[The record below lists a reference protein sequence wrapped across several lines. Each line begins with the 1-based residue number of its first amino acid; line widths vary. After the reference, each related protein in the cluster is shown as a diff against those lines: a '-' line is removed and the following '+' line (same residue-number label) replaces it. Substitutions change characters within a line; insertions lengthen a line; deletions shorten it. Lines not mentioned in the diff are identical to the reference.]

1 LAASASQRMEG
12 LNLSFSGAW
21 LTKLILVKM
30 ENHSTLQI
38 AQMTQMETGNTVL
51 KILIIFTLVSF
62 ILSAHTN
69 YTIAQVE
76 GNEQQDEWNPISI
89 GPATTWT
96 ASLCGKGEFVIQ
108 PFFFYSMARGMFDT
122 EGNYDSLPGGDKKHQ
137 FQQQLFAQYGITDRL
152 EIDGQ
157 LIYQEN
163 FAKQDGSKANSH
175 GYGDSYLFLRHCIVE
190 EKGWLPH
197 ITGLFQLKLPTGKY
211 QHADPDKL
219 ETDLMGTGSY
229 DHGYGFILSKR
240 IKPFKLHADAT
251 YSFTEEVR
259 VDGVKTNYGNYLNY
273 DFGIDYFLPKGFDL
287 LFEINGFLQGDKEE
301 DGTKIPAS
309 DSNSLTSTTGVSW
322 SNGKLQT
329 LLGYQRAQIGTNA
342 DANDAVVFTL
352 IYPF

>member
-1 LAASASQRMEG
+1 MAASASQRMEG

-38 AQMTQMETGNTVL
+38 AKMTQMETGNTVL

-122 EGNYDSLPGGDKKHQ
+122 EGNYDSLPGGDK
-137 FQQQLFAQYGITDRL
+137 
-152 EIDGQ
+152 
-157 LIYQEN
+157 
-163 FAKQDGSKANSH
+163 
-175 GYGDSYLFLRHCIVE
+175 
-190 EKGWLPH
+190 
-197 ITGLFQLKLPTGKY
+197 
-211 QHADPDKL
+211 
-219 ETDLMGTGSY
+219 
-229 DHGYGFILSKR
+229 
-240 IKPFKLHADAT
+240 
-251 YSFTEEVR
+251 
-259 VDGVKTNYGNYLNY
+259 
-273 DFGIDYFLPKGFDL
+273 
-287 LFEINGFLQGDKEE
+287 EE
-301 DGTKIPAS
+301 DGAKIPAS